1 MSKFTFELFTY
12 SHSGYCSG
20 DDNAIEKTTTRQDLK
35 FDSIESLSYHI
46 CQDNSY
52 IYELFD
58 MIDSYYSTHIDIKSI
73 IRQSIQDL
81 LTKDTPIK
89 DIIIIKCYMP
99 DNGSGYCGDKAN
111 HNDFINDNNYNE
123 IIKMKVCDVLLIIH
137 QSKDESD
144 KNHSNED
151 HSNYDSDE
159 NHSNEDHSNYDSDE
173 NHSNYDSD
181 EDYSNSELD

>member
-35 FDSIESLSYHI
+35 FDSIESLSSRI

-81 LTKDTPIK
+81 LTIDTPIK
-89 DIIIIKCYMP
+89 DIIIIKCYTP
-99 DNGSGYCGDKAN
+99 DIGSGYCGDKAN

-137 QSKDESD
+137 QSGDDYNSD
-144 KNHSNED
+144 SNGD
-151 HSNYDSDE
+151 DYNSDSNGDDYNSDSNGD
-159 NHSNEDHSNYDSDE
+159 
-173 NHSNYDSD
+173 
-181 EDYSNSELD
+181 DYNTI